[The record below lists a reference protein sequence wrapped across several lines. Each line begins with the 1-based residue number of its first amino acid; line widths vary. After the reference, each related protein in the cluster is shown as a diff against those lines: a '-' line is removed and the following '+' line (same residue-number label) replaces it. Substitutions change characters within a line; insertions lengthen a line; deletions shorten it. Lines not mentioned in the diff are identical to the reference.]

1 MILQGFENL
10 ENLEDQVQAIVYVY
24 ISIVT
29 IGNQLSAV
37 FSNPVVTE
45 KRQNTLSIN
54 TSHT

>member
-10 ENLEDQVQAIVYVY
+10 ENLEYHVQAIVYVY